1 MLDVLCKATMTVIDK
16 GFIAERVIVQLEVSI
31 GNSVWI
37 PGLETF
43 TISMRHGK
51 AIVLRRG
58 RR

>member
-1 MLDVLCKATMTVIDK
+1 MTVIDK